1 MSAESFIDLQKA
13 FDILDH
19 KLLAYSWFSFY
30 LSNGNQLVTINGF
43 NSKMENF
50 EYRIPQGPVPSPVFD
65 IHQKDLQNAIKFS
78 QSFHFADDTC
88 ILSIQN
94 KISKINDS
102 LNKDL
107 NELIF
112 CLNTK
117 KTALNVT
124 NW

>member
-1 MSAESFIDLQKA
+1 MDSILKWKILNIESHRGL
-13 FDILDH
+13 
-19 KLLAYSWFSFY
+19 Y
-30 LSNGNQLVTINGF
+30 LPLCLIY
-43 NSKMENF
+43 K
-50 EYRIPQGPVPSPVFD
+50 
-65 IHQKDLQNAIKFS
+65 KDLHNAIKFS
-78 QSFHFADDTC
+78 QSFHFADDTG

-124 NW
+124 N

>member
-1 MSAESFIDLQKA
+1 M
-13 FDILDH
+13 
-19 KLLAYSWFSFY
+19 
-30 LSNGNQLVTINGF
+30 
-43 NSKMENF
+43 
-50 EYRIPQGPVPSPVFD
+50 FD

-94 KISKINDS
+94 KISKINDR

-112 CLNTK
+112 WLNTK
-117 KTALNVT
+117 KIALNVT
-124 NW
+124 N